1 MRIVYLL
8 IVTAIIGGS
17 PVNCHAGVINVKNF
31 GAKGDGKT
39 DDTKAIQ
46 NAVDA
51 APENIQ
57 SVIYFPKGV
66 YILRSY
72 KVTENYLE
80 NYFIRMHS
88 NITFKGVGK
97 ISVIRLGSHLFDKN
111 DRNATAQLFLG
122 IKVQNITFSS
132 LMIDMNGA
140 NNLVPQSAFFKNQR
154 AIFINQG
161 SNVTVKNI
169 TIKNCSGRN
178 MIMLAGKGQRAIVQ
192 NSAFLNGG
200 HYVGTA
206 VENKN
211 QSDFSFVY
219 FDWDSSRAI
228 NNLVQQENIDV
239 ALGGITG
246 GIELH
251 GSYNYATGNK
261 IIGCSPG
268 LYICS
273 TGHAIKKTTVE
284 KNNFINCTKGVSFWV
299 NYPMDSILI
308 KNNYIQLT
316 DYRDGWKDYV
326 SSGILIPNGNT
337 EQYAF
342 KYANASTVK
351 NLVITGN
358 TIITSP
364 VEAGSRTAGMVL
376 HSIYNTTVSGNTI
389 SGMNFGG
396 VIIQGSKWGSSSV
409 MVNNNKFNDFK
420 NNIDTLFPAGYVVV
434 FDSYLMEV
442 ADAPGIRNIIVSD
455 NSFTRNENKI
465 STQPHIHKRKGQF
478 FGAYI
483 ALPDAM
489 QNEVQ
494 FKQNIFSDK
503 TEILKFR
510 SITRKQ

>member
-1 MRIVYLL
+1 
-8 IVTAIIGGS
+8 
-17 PVNCHAGVINVKNF
+17 
-31 GAKGDGKT
+31 
-39 DDTKAIQ
+39 
-46 NAVDA
+46 
-51 APENIQ
+51 
-57 SVIYFPKGV
+57 
-66 YILRSY
+66 
-72 KVTENYLE
+72 
-80 NYFIRMHS
+80 
-88 NITFKGVGK
+88 
-97 ISVIRLGSHLFDKN
+97 
-111 DRNATAQLFLG
+111 
-122 IKVQNITFSS
+122 
-132 LMIDMNGA
+132 
-140 NNLVPQSAFFKNQR
+140 
-154 AIFINQG
+154 
-161 SNVTVKNI
+161 
-169 TIKNCSGRN
+169 
-178 MIMLAGKGQRAIVQ
+178 
-192 NSAFLNGG
+192 
-200 HYVGTA
+200 
-206 VENKN
+206 
-211 QSDFSFVY
+211 
-219 FDWDSSRAI
+219 
-228 NNLVQQENIDV
+228 
-239 ALGGITG
+239 
-246 GIELH
+246 
-251 GSYNYATGNK
+251 
-261 IIGCSPG
+261 
-268 LYICS
+268 
-273 TGHAIKKTTVE
+273 
-284 KNNFINCTKGVSFWV
+284 
-299 NYPMDSILI
+299 MDSILI